1 MSPADASR
9 CQHHQDL
16 DPCLL
21 PALLSTALSPVN
33 NLAASCKLLSSSPRP
48 LEKLVT
54 SGPSRAAQTSRCHV
68 YI

>member
-21 PALLSTALSPVN
+21 PTLLSKALSPVN
-33 NLAASCKLLSSSPRP
+33 NLAASCKLLSGPRP

-54 SGPSRAAQTSRCHV
+54 SGPSRAAQTTSCHV
-68 YI
+68 YV